1 MYNSLLSFF
10 PTAYGQATSTVAEL
24 ETVIESGVADITT
37 MVLTGVGAVLGLV
50 AALIGFM
57 YAFRFLVARIGSPRG

>member
-1 MYNSLLSFF
+1 MTQLLLSIL
-10 PTAYGQATSTVAEL
+10 PSVSAEVDPVTQL
-24 ETVIESGVADITT
+24 ETVIETGVADITT

-57 YAFRFLVARIGSPRG
+57 YAFRFLVARIGSARG